1 MKAGAF
7 MRSTCEKC
15 SRTPATLIKS
25 TKNLGLLWTH
35 KTFRVQALLCRE
47 CAVRQLTADLIFTAV
62 LGWWSVVSLFA
73 NIAFVADD
81 LAALSAARKMAAPAV
96 SVAAAGEASP

>member
-35 KTFRVQALLCRE
+35 KTFRV
-47 CAVRQLTADLIFTAV
+47 FTAV